1 LPQNHRQPWQPF
13 RLDVVSPPTHW
24 RESEH
29 QGNYPKAHVAGKKAV
44 SWFAI
49 FARTHQYQNNS
60 ILHSKYKGYSLLL
73 YKSRGD
79 TPMCL
84 AIPARV
90 VEILPG
96 QRAVV
101 DLGGVRKEV
110 SIDLVAD
117 AQVDDYV
124 IIHVGYA
131 IGKIDPEE
139 ALRTLALFAEL
150 SEAQNSPKPSQNMV
164 SLL

>member
-1 LPQNHRQPWQPF
+1 
-13 RLDVVSPPTHW
+13 
-24 RESEH
+24 
-29 QGNYPKAHVAGKKAV
+29 
-44 SWFAI
+44 
-49 FARTHQYQNNS
+49 
-60 ILHSKYKGYSLLL
+60 
-73 YKSRGD
+73 
-79 TPMCL
+79 MCL

-90 VEILPG
+90 VELLPG

-139 ALRTLALFAEL
+139 AQRTLALFAEL
-150 SEAQNSPKPSQNMV
+150 SETQNSPQPSKNEGMV
-164 SLL
+164 L